1 MPVDR
6 TTSRAELWR
15 QASRPI
21 RALPCGMTADI
32 STIGCGGFL
41 RAAFGPEGG
50 CYVRPPRLFSADPLH
65 SRVSYRVEPRRRQ
78 SNDKYHP
85 ACFMR
90 APASASGQPADEQS
104 GVWVALR
111 SAGGHVLYHRVLRTP
126 HPDSLEV
133 FEDEKTGAIRRVL
146 TARPQVM
153 KLDLIVPDLPDASE
167 LTLYGPKDPSE
178 PDKPSVPLLQSPM
191 RELRL
196 RATTP
201 PQ

>member
-1 MPVDR
+1 MRWFACLAFVSLGLAGASGFPVQLSDWKEIVMSDHHVSSQPIPYTHAFR
-6 TTSRAELWR
+6 IGLSLEDGRATVTSI
-15 QASRPI
+15 Q
-21 RALPCGMTADI
+21 
-32 STIGCGGFL
+32 
-41 RAAFGPEGG
+41 
-50 CYVRPPRLFSADPLH
+50 
-65 SRVSYRVEPRRRQ
+65 RV
-78 SNDKYHP
+78 
-85 ACFMR
+85 AMR
-90 APASASGQPADEQS
+90 APASASGQPADGQS
-104 GVWVALR
+104 GVWVELR
-111 SAGGHVLYHRVLRTP
+111 GARGRVLYYRALRTP

-153 KLDLIVPDLPDASE
+153 KLDLIVPDLSDASE